1 MVAVGLRTIMDN
13 KNSKTD
19 RNQKLKK
26 AVELLRFVLTTQDE
40 ELIKSIVESVAE
52 MLEEEIN

>member
-1 MVAVGLRTIMDN
+1 MDN